1 MVQKTN
7 FCFLH
12 FFIEIYK
19 DRVYNITILTKERY
33 VKMKFSLKKFIALAL
48 CVLMLAGMSA
58 TAQTN
63 EAAVSEGKAVEA
75 TVTSGAEEVITSGA
89 EEAITSDAEEV
100 ITSDADEVITSDA
113 DESIASDAEDVAA
126 SDADEI
132 ITSDAQDTTEDMA
145 LNFSDLASDDWAYDS
160 ILNLVKKGIVS
171 GDTIGTI
178 RPDGNVTREEV
189 AKMMVVARKFKVS
202 EDAAIEAA
210 DSSSVSDW
218 AKGYFK
224 TAMDKGIINGYTD
237 GTVRG
242 AGEVNRAEMA
252 TIIVRSINA
261 NIDGFNSTSFTDIT
275 ENDWYA
281 KYVECA
287 KTLGVVKGYQDGS
300 FAGENLVTR
309 REAFAMIERMVRL
322 LEALEA

>member
-1 MVQKTN
+1 
-7 FCFLH
+7 
-12 FFIEIYK
+12 
-19 DRVYNITILTKERY
+19 
-33 VKMKFSLKKFIALAL
+33 MKLSFKKFIALAL
-48 CVLMLAGMSA
+48 SVFMLAALSA

-63 EAAVSEGKAVEA
+63 GLTVSEGNEI
-75 TVTSGAEEVITSGA
+75 G
-89 EEAITSDAEEV
+89 EAIEFDALEKAPATSDGALN
-100 ITSDADEVITSDA
+100 SDADEETK
-113 DESIASDAEDVAA
+113 

-132 ITSDAQDTTEDMA
+132 ITSDAEDVIASDATEENEENKTPSSSGSSGSAGSSGSTGSSSAIKPDAKPEETKKEETTEDMA
-145 LNFSDLASDDWAYDS
+145 LNFSDLTSDDWAYNS

-189 AKMMVVARKFKVS
+189 AKMMVVARRFAVS
-202 EDAAIEAA
+202 DDTAIKAA
-210 DSSSVSDW
+210 DSASVSDW

-224 TAMDKGIINGYTD
+224 TAMDKGIITGYTD

-242 AGEVNRAEMA
+242 TGSVNRAEMA

-261 NIDGFNSTSFTDIT
+261 SIDGFTSSSFTDIT

-287 KTLGVVKGYQDGS
+287 KTLGIVNGYQDGS